1 MKEFD
6 KLVEIM
12 TRLRSECPWDKKQTH
27 KTLRQY
33 LIEETYEVV
42 DAIDNNNLSDLK
54 EELGDLL
61 LQILFHSEIACESS
75 RFEIKDVINA
85 ISEKL
90 IRRHPHVFGDV
101 EVSSTKEV
109 LENWES
115 LKIKEGKESA
125 LSGVPKTLPAL
136 SKAYRIQEKA
146 ARVGFDWNSIEP
158 VLEKI
163 EEEIQELKN
172 EINKNS
178 IEKIENE
185 LGDLLFSIVNLS
197 RFFEIN
203 PEDALRK
210 TINKF
215 IKRFRYIEKEL
226 KDKNSDI
233 KNTSLEEM
241 DKIWNKSKKIY

>member
-6 KLVEIM
+6 QLVEIM
-12 TRLRSECPWDKKQTH
+12 TRLRHECPWDKKQTH

-33 LIEETYEVV
+33 LIEETYEVI
-42 DAIDNNNLSDLK
+42 DAIDKNNLSELK

-61 LQILFHSEIACESS
+61 LQILFHSEIASESS
-75 RFEIKDVINA
+75 RFEINDVIKT

-90 IRRHPHVFGDV
+90 IRRHPHVFGNV
-101 EVSSTKEV
+101 EVNSTKEV

-115 LKIKEGKESA
+115 LKIKEGKDSA

-136 SKAYRIQEKA
+136 LKAYRIQEKA
-146 ARVGFDWNSIEP
+146 ARVGFDWKSIEP

-163 EEEIQELKN
+163 EEEIKELKN

-178 IEKIENE
+178 IEKTENE

-197 RFFEIN
+197 RFLEIN

-215 IKRFRYIEKEL
+215 IKRFQYIEKEL
-226 KDKNSDI
+226 KDKNLDI

-241 DKIWNKSKKIY
+241 DEIWNKSKKIY